1 MVHAVTTLM
10 AVLENNSENTVH
22 NKKLL
27 SRFVKKT
34 INFMKMNDSELMQMK
49 NSVTRNI
56 NDSEKAI
63 EARMKQ
69 FQGQVD
75 IQIATMKVKMDEMA
89 ETVDDKMKWISE
101 EMSLMEH
108 SDVLTARFMHVIEEK
123 DEVTQ
128 EKIDQIRIL

>member
-1 MVHAVTTLM
+1 M

-34 INFMKMNDSELMQMK
+34 INFMKMNDSELMHMK